1 MVGNSAARLTCEF
14 QRTEW
19 RRHASEHETRGTKKH
34 PRFPQFGALLAPAMS
49 LGGLLRLMTDS
60 SMMITRHTPGS
71 TPREDTLIS
80 FKREL
85 DPMERV
91 SEILFGLIMV
101 LTFTCSFSVIRAGR
115 EEVREMLIGALGC
128 NLAWAITDAVFYL
141 MSRLSEQGQ
150 GLVALR
156 ALRATNDPAEAHQ
169 IIGSAL
175 PPLLASVLPQTEY
188 EIMQQKVNELPE
200 LPEHPRLAK
209 EDWLAAGRV
218 FLLVFLSTLPVAIPF
233 VFIRQAALAL
243 RLSNVVGIAM
253 LFGCGYAFGRFSGFR
268 PWRVGVLMVLVGVL
282 LAGLTIALGG

>member
-1 MVGNSAARLTCEF
+1 
-14 QRTEW
+14 
-19 RRHASEHETRGTKKH
+19 
-34 PRFPQFGALLAPAMS
+34 
-49 LGGLLRLMTDS
+49 
-60 SMMITRHTPGS
+60 
-71 TPREDTLIS
+71 
-80 FKREL
+80 
-85 DPMERV
+85 MERI

-101 LTFTCSFSVIRAGR
+101 LTFTCSFSVIRAGH

-128 NLAWAITDAVFYL
+128 NLAWGIIDAVFYL

-188 EIMQQKVNELPE
+188 EMMQQKVNELPE
-200 LPEHPRLAK
+200 LPAHPRLAK
-209 EDWLAAGRV
+209 EDWLAAGGI

-233 VFIRQAALAL
+233 VFIHQAVLAL
-243 RLSNVVGIAM
+243 RLSNLVGIAM
-253 LFGCGYAFGRFSGFR
+253 LFGCGYAFGRFAGFR
-268 PWRVGVLMVLVGVL
+268 PWRVGALMVLVGAL